1 MTKPSLLLFAGAF
14 GTCAFGMYALWRLV
28 SHQRKKPASGAGGQR
43 PELDAELSGSR
54 EGQHLLNLLYAI
66 AEKQARKEGFVHSGI
81 DGSSADAMLLL
92 VADGVSC
99 NLCSTSPI
107 RGIRY
112 KCAICADFDLC
123 ESCEQQAPECHYRT
137 HVFLKIRIPV
147 PPLANPSVPLLQ
159 PLYPGRP
166 FNDAMPA
173 WDQLRSIRNS
183 TRFEQSEVEAL
194 YEQFKALSSA
204 ELPTTQESAI
214 SRVDFQRCL
223 RRLGERQFL
232 VVDRLFH
239 FFDQNGDGL
248 ISFGEFVSGISTLG
262 RGNFEEK
269 VRYVFKGYDLDND
282 GYISRSEMHAVY
294 SSFVQLSMELARC
307 NVAAANLARAAT
319 HEYTLSQP
327 VSSAFTNYV
336 GFETSAEAAPPKQSI
351 ATMVAQHQKQPA
363 LRSFT
368 QEIVDSFVNQVYKEF
383 DSDRLSFAEF
393 RRAVLAD
400 SQLMSWFE
408 CLGTIF

>member
-1 MTKPSLLLFAGAF
+1 MTIPIKTSWSLVGAI
-14 GTCAFGMYALWRLV
+14 GACAIGLYTLWKLTG
-28 SHQRKKPASGAGGQR
+28 QQKKKQSLDTNASAIETEQ
-43 PELDAELSGSR
+43 SGSR

-66 AEKQARKEGFVHSGI
+66 AEKQARKEGFVHY
-81 DGSSADAMLLL
+81 
-92 VADGVSC
+92 GVSC
-99 NLCSTSPI
+99 NLCSTTPI

-112 KCAICADFDLC
+112 KCSICADFDLC
-123 ESCEQQAPECHYRT
+123 EGCEQQSPECHYRT
-137 HVFLKIRIPV
+137 HVFLKIRIPI
-147 PPLANPSVPLLQ
+147 PPLANSSVPLLQ
-159 PLYPGRP
+159 SLYPGRP
-166 FNDAMPA
+166 FNDATLA
-173 WDQLRSIRNS
+173 WDQLRVIRNH

-194 YEQFKALSSA
+194 YEQFKTLSSA
-204 ELPTTQESAI
+204 ELPDTQESAI
-214 SRVDFQRCL
+214 NRTDFQRCL

-248 ISFGEFVSGISTLG
+248 ISFSEFVAGISTLG

-269 VRYVFKGYDLDND
+269 IRYVFKGYDLDND
-282 GYISRSEMHAVY
+282 GFVSKSEMHAVY

-307 NVAAANLARAAT
+307 NVAAGNLARAAT
-319 HEYTLSQP
+319 HEYSLSQP
-327 VSSAFTNYV
+327 VSSAFTSYA
-336 GFETSAEAAPPKQSI
+336 GFETVSDTTVSKQSI
-351 ATMVAQHQKQPA
+351 SAVVSLGQKQPT

-383 DSDRLSFAEF
+383 DSDQLSFTDF

>member
-1 MTKPSLLLFAGAF
+1 MMTKPSLLVLASAF
-14 GTCAFGMYALWRLV
+14 STCALSMYALWKLTGRYRRRTDAEGN
-28 SHQRKKPASGAGGQR
+28 SQRN
-43 PELDAELSGSR
+43 ELDPESSGSR

-66 AEKQARKEGFVHSGI
+66 AEKQARKEGFVHY
-81 DGSSADAMLLL
+81 
-92 VADGVSC
+92 GVSC

-112 KCAICADFDLC
+112 KCGICADFDLC
-123 ESCEQQAPECHYRT
+123 ESCEQQAPDCHYRT
-137 HVFLKIRIPV
+137 HVFLKIRIPI

-166 FNDAMPA
+166 FNDAVPA
-173 WDQLRSIRNS
+173 WDQLRNIRNN

-204 ELPTTQESAI
+204 ELPDSQESAI
-214 SRVDFQRCL
+214 NRTDFQRCL

-239 FFDQNGDGL
+239 FFDQNEDGL
-248 ISFGEFVSGISTLG
+248 ISFAEFVSGISTLG

-269 VRYVFKGYDLDND
+269 IRYVFEGYDLDKD
-282 GYISRSEMHAVY
+282 GYISKSEMHAVY

-307 NVAAANLARAAT
+307 NVTAANLARAAT
-319 HEYTLSQP
+319 YEYSLSQP
-327 VSSAFTNYV
+327 VSSAFTNYA
-336 GFETSAEAAPPKQSI
+336 GFETSTEIIVPKQSI
-351 ATMVAQHQKQPA
+351 SRIVTQNQKQPA
-363 LRSFT
+363 LHSFT

-383 DSDRLSFAEF
+383 NSDRLSRTDF